1 MLPDLRRQRMRVVQQ
16 SNRSSA
22 KQEYHIFKENSEWS
36 YLIFGAIENQPLV
49 ILNKR
54 LVLVDQS
61 VVEFHFGDV
70 SDFTTFPNI
79 IIS

>member
-36 YLIFGAIENQPLV
+36 YLIFGAIEKPTTCYIKQAV
-49 ILNKR
+49 G
-54 LVLVDQS
+54 
-61 VVEFHFGDV
+61 FG
-70 SDFTTFPNI
+70 
-79 IIS
+79 